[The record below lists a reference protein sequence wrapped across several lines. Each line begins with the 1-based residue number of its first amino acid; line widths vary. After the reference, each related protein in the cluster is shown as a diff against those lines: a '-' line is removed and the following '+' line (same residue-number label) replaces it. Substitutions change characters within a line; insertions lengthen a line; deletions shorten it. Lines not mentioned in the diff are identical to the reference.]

1 MVLAPMLLNA
11 LYFWV
16 IDNLIKL
23 GGGQQGSALGRG
35 GSSPSLH

>member
-1 MVLAPMLLNA
+1 VLAPMLLNA

-23 GGGQQGSALGRG
+23 SGAELDRT
-35 GSSPSLH
+35 SLH